1 MRTMRAWGAGD
12 DRRIIIIKREGR
24 YTDSFTVCVCKK
36 HQIFTCSSH
45 AVTHSE
51 IHLSLNEG
59 GFATGASGRG
69 GCGGGGGGG
78 GGGESRRVG
87 NMLFPPPSR
96 YGTLLLRRGRE
107 GEEKKGK
114 EKERHK

>member
-45 AVTHSE
+45 AVTRSE

-59 GFATGASGRG
+59 GFATGASGRRV
-69 GCGGGGGGG
+69 CGGG
-78 GGGESRRVG
+78 
-87 NMLFPPPSR
+87 
-96 YGTLLLRRGRE
+96 
-107 GEEKKGK
+107 
-114 EKERHK
+114 